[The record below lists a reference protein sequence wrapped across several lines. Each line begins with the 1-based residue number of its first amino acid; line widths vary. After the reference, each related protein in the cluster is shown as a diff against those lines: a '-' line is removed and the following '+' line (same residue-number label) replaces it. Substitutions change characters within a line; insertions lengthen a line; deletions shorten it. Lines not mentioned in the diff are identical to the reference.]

1 MSATITIEEA
11 QSNLKELVGKLANGD
26 EIVITDNQRR
36 VARLIGERTPPSQRP
51 GPGLCIGMIT
61 IVADDEEHL
70 KDFAEYMP

>member
-1 MSATITIEEA
+1 MSTTITIDEA
-11 QSNLKELVGKLANGD
+11 QANLKELIGKLSNGD

-36 VARLIGERTPPSQRP
+36 VAKLVAEPSPMQQRP
-51 GPGLCIGMIT
+51 GPGLCKGTIT